1 MNYIDR
7 NPMKNV
13 IMPKIKKTRS
23 DNFWSLEELHHF
35 LDIVKETEPFKHFA
49 LFRLLA
55 FSGLRKGELYA
66 LKWADINFD
75 SNLLNIDKSLGRID
89 GKAIEKSTK
98 NESSVRTIYLDDE
111 TIDIISNEYMF
122 SYISS
127 NDKIEPLHADYINNV
142 LNRIIKKH
150 KLKPISPHGFRHT
163 HATLMSEIGID
174 PSNTSKRLGH
184 ASSQMTLDVY
194 THTTKTGEKNS
205 IDKFADYLNKA
216 K

>member
-1 MNYIDR
+1 MILVINMNYIDR

-66 LKWADINFD
+66 FKWADINFD
-75 SNLLNIDKSLGRID
+75 STLLNIDKSLGRID
-89 GKAIEKSTK
+89 GKGLKRAQRM
-98 NESSVRTIYLDDE
+98 NLSVRTIYLDDE
-111 TIDIISNEYMF
+111 TIDIIKQWRNFHLKEQSQLPLTKLNISDEYMF

-127 NDKIEPLHADYINNV
+127 NDK
-142 LNRIIKKH
+142 LNLCMLI
-150 KLKPISPHGFRHT
+150 
-163 HATLMSEIGID
+163 TLI
-174 PSNTSKRLGH
+174 T
-184 ASSQMTLDVY
+184 Y
-194 THTTKTGEKNS
+194 
-205 IDKFADYLNKA
+205 
-216 K
+216 